1 MRLKFRQGTEVRF
14 LSSPQKKFFY
24 LLFIEIN
31 YVYLH
36 SKIKNMVL
44 IHIVETIDEKISS
57 ILSFPIEDESKE
69 KEVEKEVNATFIE
82 LINRFQ
88 YPATLSEDSEKHWI
102 EQKIYHHKNHLRL
115 EIVSSQI

>member
-1 MRLKFRQGTEVRF
+1 M
-14 LSSPQKKFFY
+14 
-24 LLFIEIN
+24 
-31 YVYLH
+31 H